1 MSNSPSSSL
10 AGSEQSGTNG
20 ATGADSAP
28 YVQLFQKAHQK
39 IVMME
44 RLDEQIEQIL
54 AKRQELQDELKEVQT
69 LINIELEQ
77 RIKASGE
84 APAKLL
90 GAIAGAAATGRNS
103 GNGRFAGQTIEAMA
117 R

>member
-1 MSNSPSSSL
+1 MSNSPSLS
-10 AGSEQSGTNG
+10 ATEQ
-20 ATGADSAP
+20 AAADSAP

-39 IVMME
+39 IVLME
-44 RLDEQIEQIL
+44 RLDEQIQQII

-90 GAIAGAAATGRNS
+90 SAIAGAAATGGRSAS